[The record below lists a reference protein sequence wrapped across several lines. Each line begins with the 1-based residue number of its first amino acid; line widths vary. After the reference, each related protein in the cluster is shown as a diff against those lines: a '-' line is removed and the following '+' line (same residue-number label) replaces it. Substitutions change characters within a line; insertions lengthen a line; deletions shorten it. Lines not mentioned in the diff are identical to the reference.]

1 MRSSP
6 ATKSRATVAAL
17 ALTLLAACG
26 DKPAPAASTPAASTP
41 VASTAATPIADS
53 KAADSKAAD
62 SKAAAPSG
70 ASLIDTV
77 AAKAAGFSVGPM
89 MASRTVYV
97 FFDPQCPHC
106 GRLWE
111 AARPLADKLR
121 MVWIPVA
128 ILNANSAP
136 QGAALLAATDA
147 VATMNQHEAGIA
159 AGKTGLVPPAQPAP
173 ELLAKVKANT
183 ELWKASGAGSVP
195 FMLYRNP
202 ASDQVA
208 SFAGAAETPA
218 LRQMFGL

>member
-1 MRSSP
+1 MRIAPDSTP
-6 ATKSRATVAAL
+6 RIAVAAL
-17 ALTLLAACG
+17 ALALLAACG
-26 DKPAPAASTPAASTP
+26 DKPAPAASAPAASTP
-41 VASTAATPIADS
+41 AASAAATPSPEA
-53 KAADSKAAD
+53 KAT
-62 SKAAAPSG
+62 APSG
-70 ASLIDTV
+70 TSLLDTV

-111 AARPLADKLR
+111 ASKPVNDKLR

-128 ILNANSAP
+128 ILNQNSAP
-136 QGAALLAATDA
+136 QGTALLGATDA

-173 ELLAKVKANT
+173 DLLAKVKANT
-183 ELWKASGAGSVP
+183 ELWKSAGAESVP

-202 ASDQVA
+202 ANDQIV
-208 SFAGAAETPA
+208 SFAGAVDTPA

>member
-1 MRSSP
+1 MRNRPSS
-6 ATKSRATVAAL
+6 AARTSLAAL
-17 ALTLLAACG
+17 ALALLAACG
-26 DKPAPAASTPAASTP
+26 DKPAPAASAPAAS
-41 VASTAATPIADS
+41 AAATPSPDA
-53 KAADSKAAD
+53 KAT
-62 SKAAAPSG
+62 APSG
-70 ASLIDTV
+70 TSLLDTV

-111 AARPLADKLR
+111 ASRPLADKLR

-128 ILNANSAP
+128 ILNQNSAP
-136 QGAALLAATDA
+136 QGTALLGASDA
-147 VATMNQHEAGIA
+147 VATMNHHEAGIS

-173 ELLAKVKANT
+173 DLLAKVKANT
-183 ELWKASGAGSVP
+183 ELWKSVGAESVP

-202 ASDQVA
+202 ANDRIA
-208 SFAGAAETPA
+208 SFAGAADTPT